1 MADEKKVI
9 DGEETKETGEQQENK
24 KSKKGLVKKVFTIGE
39 KIVTG
44 GMAAIGCYALF
55 KALKPDPK
63 GSTSN
68 DSNE

>member
-9 DGEETKETGEQQENK
+9 EGEETKETGEQQENK

-44 GMAAIGCYALF
+44 GMAALGCYALF
-55 KALKPDPK
+55 KALKPEPK
-63 GSTSN
+63 STS